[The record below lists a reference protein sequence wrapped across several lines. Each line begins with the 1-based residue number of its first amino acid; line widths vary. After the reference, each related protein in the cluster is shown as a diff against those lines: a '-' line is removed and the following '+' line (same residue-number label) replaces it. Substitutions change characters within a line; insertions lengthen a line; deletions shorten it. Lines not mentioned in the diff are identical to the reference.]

1 MILWKIFCTILIINS
16 MIHKSYLIE
25 DNIDLLKN
33 KFSLFY
39 GENLGLKNEFKIKL
53 KKKFKKKIISF
64 HQEEILKNQNIF
76 LNEINNKSLFE
87 DEKYFFIDEAN
98 DKILELI
105 EKIIP
110 NIENNRIYLFS
121 NILDKRSKLRSY
133 FEKDR
138 NCDVIACYKDTE
150 LSFRKLISKK
160 LKDYSVLTPDIV
172 NLLIDNSS
180 LDRVKLNNELDKITS
195 YFVDKKIQIDELDKL
210 LNTKIDEEFS
220 TLKDTA
226 MKGNRNLTNKL
237 LGSTII
243 ENEKIPLYINMINQ
257 RLNKLRELL
266 SISENKRISDA
277 VNEMKPPIFWKD
289 KDNFLNQAKLWDKKK
304 ISIALEKTY
313 NFEIDFKSN
322 SITNKIILVKKLLL
336 DICVLATA

>member
-1 MILWKIFCTILIINS
+1 M
-16 MIHKSYLIE
+16 
-25 DNIDLLKN
+25 
-33 KFSLFY
+33 
-39 GENLGLKNEFKIKL
+39 
-53 KKKFKKKIISF
+53 
-64 HQEEILKNQNIF
+64 
-76 LNEINNKSLFE
+76 
-87 DEKYFFIDEAN
+87 
-98 DKILELI
+98 
-105 EKIIP
+105 
-110 NIENNRIYLFS
+110 
-121 NILDKRSKLRSY
+121 
-133 FEKDR
+133 KDR
-138 NCDVIACYKDTE
+138 NCDVIAFKDTE

-160 LKDYSVLTPDIV
+160 LKGYSVLTPDIV

-266 SISENKRISDA
+266 SISDEISDA
-277 VNEMKPPIFWKD
+277 VNEMKPPIFWKTRT
-289 KDNFLNQAKLWDKKK
+289 
-304 ISIALEKTY
+304 ILESSET
-313 NFEIDFKSN
+313 
-322 SITNKIILVKKLLL
+322 LG
-336 DICVLATA
+336 